1 MNVTVSQEIASA
13 LLDPFAKPPGLPAR
27 RLAVYRNNVATSLA
41 GAMKAQFPAVAR
53 LLGDELFS
61 RTALAYVRAEPPRS
75 VLLFEIGQGFGSFLD
90 LDAALARY
98 PFVADVARLEYAMA
112 LAQHAVDATPIDSSS
127 LSGPT
132 ESELT
137 RLGFAWH
144 PAARLFES
152 NFPAVS
158 ICGQNRDGGEPVPIS
173 EWQGE
178 AALITRP
185 AMAVTVRSLP
195 PGGFA
200 FLSAVRAGRPFP
212 VAAER
217 GLAADSAFDLAAN
230 IAGMFAAGAITG
242 LRLLPET
249 KE

>member
-1 MNVTVSQEIASA
+1 MPQEIASA
-13 LLDPFAKPPGLPAR
+13 LLDPFEQPLGLPAR
-27 RLAVYRNNVATSLA
+27 RLAVYRNNVATSLV
-41 GAMKAQFPAVAR
+41 GAMRAQFPAVAR
-53 LLGDELFS
+53 LLGDELFAH
-61 RTALAYVRAEPPRS
+61 TALAYVRAEPPRS
-75 VLLFEIGQGFGSFLD
+75 VLLFEVGQGFGSFLD
-90 LDAALARY
+90 LEAALVRY

-112 LAQHAVDATPIDSSS
+112 LAQHAVDATPINSSS
-127 LSGPT
+127 LSGLT

-158 ICGQNRDGGEPVPIS
+158 ICRQNRDGDEPVPIS
-173 EWQGE
+173 DWQGE
-178 AALITRP
+178 AALIARP
-185 AMAVTVRSLP
+185 AMAVIVRSLP

-200 FLSAVRAGRPFP
+200 FLSAVRAGESLP

-217 GLAADSAFDLAAN
+217 GLATSNSFDLAVN
-230 IAGMFAAGAITG
+230 IAGMFAAGAIVG
-242 LRLLPET
+242 LRLFPET